1 MTTAAQ
7 RQEAQN
13 KIDEKIKEAVV
24 VLGEAQK
31 LANDA
36 GIYLAGDLDE
46 YSIRKYVTEG
56 IDNYD
61 SSSC

>member
-7 RQEAQN
+7 RSKAQE
-13 KIDEKIKEAVV
+13 KIDAKIEVAVV
-24 VLGEAQK
+24 ALGEAQK
-31 LANDA
+31 LADDA

-46 YSIRKYVTEG
+46 YSIRKYVTNG
-56 IDNYD
+56 IDYD